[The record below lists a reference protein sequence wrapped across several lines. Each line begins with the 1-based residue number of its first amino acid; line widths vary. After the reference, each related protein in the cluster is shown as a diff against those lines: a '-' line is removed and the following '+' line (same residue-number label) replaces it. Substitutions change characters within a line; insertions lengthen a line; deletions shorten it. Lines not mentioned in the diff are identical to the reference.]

1 MEMDQFKSN
10 FFVEQFDSFK
20 KKTMQPLVVIQ
31 YEEEDN
37 DIILIL

>member
-20 KKTMQPLVVIQ
+20 KKNYATPSSDSV
-31 YEEEDN
+31 
-37 DIILIL
+37 